1 MNCEAYSSFEGVSSD
16 HRIVMAKIQISLR
29 KNAKRTATTKHYDWT
44 LLNNRDIRDKYVLE
58 LRNRF
63 ETLQEKTEK
72 STPNDEYE
80 NFINAHLEAAAKC
93 IPTKLKTKYRV
104 PWETLAVREKRALVK
119 TASKNYRKNPTNTNA
134 LKLKTAQY
142 QLASIYI
149 KEQTEYIQNQTDKIR
164 DSVEDRQS
172 RIAWQTINEVSR
184 RKNTAK
190 AKLKA
195 ANQQE
200 RIKLWKQHFENLLGN
215 PPKITHEPITRIISK
230 QLDIKLC
237 PFTRE
242 ELDSVLRKI
251 KNRKAAGLDEIP
263 LEIWKTRQF
272 DDILLRHCNAVYNQN
287 RIDRWMKGCI
297 LPFPK
302 KGDLGLAKNYR
313 GITLTSIAAKIYN
326 ALLRNRIEPKID
338 NILRKNQNGFRRNR
352 STTSQILTIR
362 RILEGV
368 RAKNLQ
374 ATLIFVDFTK
384 AFDSI
389 HRGKMEQI
397 LLAYGIPKE
406 TVAAITILYRNTKV
420 KVQSPDGDTEY
431 FDIVAGVL
439 QGDTLAPYL
448 FIICLDY
455 VLRTSIDKIRE
466 NGFELT
472 KKRSRRYPTK
482 TITDADYAD
491 DIAILAN
498 TPDQAETL
506 LHSLERVAA
515 GIGPYVNAHKTE
527 YMCYNQT
534 GDISTLDGTPLKL
547 VDKFTYLGS
556 SVASTEKDIDTRL
569 TKAWTAINRLS
580 IIWKSDLTDK
590 MKRSFF

>member
-1 MNCEAYSSFEGVSSD
+1 M
-16 HRIVMAKIQISLR
+16 
-29 KNAKRTATTKHYDWT
+29 
-44 LLNNRDIRDKYVLE
+44 
-58 LRNRF
+58 
-63 ETLQEKTEK
+63 
-72 STPNDEYE
+72 
-80 NFINAHLEAAAKC
+80 
-93 IPTKLKTKYRV
+93 
-104 PWETLAVREKRALVK
+104 K
-119 TASKNYRKNPTNTNA
+119 TASKNYRKKPNKHKCPKT
-134 LKLKTAQY
+134 KTAQY
-142 QLASIYI
+142 QLADIYI
-149 KEQTEYIQNQTDKIR
+149 KEQTEYIQNRIDKIR

-172 RIAWQTINEVSR
+172 RIAWKTINEVSR
-184 RKNTAK
+184 RKSTAK

-195 ANQQE
+195 ASQQE
-200 RIKLWKQHFENLLGN
+200 RVKLWEQHFKNLLGN

-230 QLDIKLC
+230 QFDIKLGS
-237 PFTRE
+237 FTQE

-263 LEIWKTRQF
+263 PEVWKTRHF
-272 DDILLRHCNAVYNQN
+272 GDILLRHCNAVYNQN
-287 RIDRWMKGCI
+287 PIDRWMKGCI

-302 KGDLGLAKNYR
+302 KGDYGLAKNYR
-313 GITLTSIAAKIYN
+313 SITLTSIVAKIYN

-338 NILRKNQNGFRRNR
+338 NILRKNQNCFRRNR
-352 STTSQILTIR
+352 STTSQILTIC

-368 RAKNLQ
+368 RAKNIQ

-406 TVAAITILYRNTKV
+406 TIAAITILYRNTKV
-420 KVQSPDGDTEY
+420 NVRSPDGDTEY

-448 FIICLDY
+448 FIICQDY

-472 KKRSRRYPTK
+472 KKRSRRYPAT
-482 TITDADYAD
+482 TITDPDYAD

-498 TPDQAETL
+498 TPNQAETL
-506 LHSLERVAA
+506 LHSFERAAA
-515 GIGPYVNAHKTE
+515 GIGLYVNAHKTE
-527 YMCYNQT
+527 YMCYNRT
-534 GDISTLDGTPLKL
+534 GDISTLDGTSLKQ

-590 MKRSFF
+590 MKHSFFQAAVASILLYGCTTWTLTKRLEKKLDGNYTRMLRAILNKSWRQHPTRHQRYGHLPPITKTIKLDEPDRQDTAGEAGTNS